1 MYSLH
6 SIYMLSASINTKLN
20 YYLGHEIDKNST
32 SFLLGYE
39 RLINML
45 PTWRKISFLVE
56 QNFAGRLSIK
66 MPFFFCFFFSENCRK
81 QYQKGCKKP
90 Y

>member
-1 MYSLH
+1 
-6 SIYMLSASINTKLN
+6 MLSTSINTKLN

-56 QNFAGRLSIK
+56 QNFAERLSIK
-66 MPFFFCFFFSENCRK
+66 MPFFFFLKIVGSNIKRAAKNPINIGF
-81 QYQKGCKKP
+81 
-90 Y
+90 